1 MTMTEICLQ
10 KTAED
15 IQKKKLFLKAAANVI
30 TTAAA
35 ILSGKSQ
42 ASATAEQIRSYPMN
56 MMLKI
61 EKYARLTVIPIPYTN
76 MRIIDIIEQD
86 NYALRITNY
95 ELI

>member
-10 KTAED
+10 KTAKD

-56 MMLKI
+56 MMLRTA
-61 EKYARLTVIPIPYTN
+61 KYARLTVIPRPYTN
-76 MRIIDIIEQD
+76 MRPLNKQIMNQYKEDI
-86 NYALRITNY
+86 NNVK
-95 ELI
+95 